1 MPTATDLVTDL
12 PADFEVFGQGVDTSL
27 VDLLGG
33 TTGQVLSKT
42 SDTDLAFTWI
52 ANDVGDITGVTAGT
66 GISGGG
72 TSGDVTVTNSMA
84 TAITTAGDLIK
95 GTGSGTFDVLGIGS
109 TDDVLT
115 VVGGVP
121 AWSAPA
127 AGGGMTLLSTTS
139 LSGTSSLSL
148 SSIPATYKH
157 LLLVVNNFA
166 GTGDLS
172 LTTNGSALYAA
183 TSMYG
188 HVGATSTLNTLNSST
203 GVITP
208 IDLANNSGSAIA
220 IWYYNYSVA
229 SSYKPVTWGGSYI
242 NDSTNDQGG
251 LTGSGMTVT
260 TAIINALTFAISS
273 GNFQRWQRQT
283 IRSELMKTNAD
294 RLIREHNLETN
305 EITDRQM
312 TPEEN
317 DPTLLWSDEEKAKSL
332 AIQEAEKAKATA
344 KAALLEKL
352 GISSDEAALLLS

>member
-1 MPTATDLVTDL
+1 MANPTTNFGWQMPTATDLVTDL
-12 PADFEVFGQGVDTSL
+12 PADFEVFGQAVDTDFVGL
-27 VDLLGG
+27 KGG
-33 TTGQVLSKT
+33 TTGQVLAKASG
-42 SDTDLAFTWI
+42 TDLDFVWSAD
-52 ANDVGDITGVTAGT
+52 AAGM
-66 GISGGG
+66 
-72 TSGDVTVTNSMA
+72 TNPM
-84 TAITTAGDLIK
+84 TTTADIIYSSS
-95 GTGSGTFDVLGIGS
+95 GSTPARLGIGS

-121 AWSAPA
+121 AWAAPA
-127 AGGGMTLLSTTS
+127 GGGGMTLLSTTS

-148 SSIPATYKH
+148 SSISATYKH
-157 LLLVVNNFA
+157 LLLVINNFA
-166 GTGDLS
+166 GTGNLS

-208 IDLANNSGSAIA
+208 IQLANNSGSAIA

-273 GNFQRWQRQT
+273 GTFSNGT
-283 IRSELMKTNAD
+283 G
-294 RLIREHNLETN
+294 
-305 EITDRQM
+305 
-312 TPEEN
+312 
-317 DPTLLWSDEEKAKSL
+317 
-332 AIQEAEKAKATA
+332 
-344 KAALLEKL
+344 KL
-352 GISSDEAALLLS
+352 YGVN